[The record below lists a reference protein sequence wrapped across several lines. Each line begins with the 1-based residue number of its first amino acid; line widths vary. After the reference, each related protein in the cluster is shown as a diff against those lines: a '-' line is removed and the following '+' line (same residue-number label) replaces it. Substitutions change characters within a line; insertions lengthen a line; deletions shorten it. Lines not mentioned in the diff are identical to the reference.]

1 MRRVTKYVSLAGAA
15 GLALAAAVAPASAG
29 DLFGRSEGGSVKD
42 GAAPASGGRELTWSV
57 NIGGTT
63 DYVFRGISQTL
74 EDPAVQG
81 GADLSYGLFYLGVWG
96 SHVDFIPG
104 SGGPGSGD
112 ATIEVD
118 IYAGIKPTLGML
130 TFDLGVIYYAYP
142 GAKKGGPLGTS
153 DLDYVELKLG
163 ASAAIDKLTLGVTG
177 FYSPDYFAGSGD
189 TWTIEGSVAY
199 TLPQVWIFTPTVS
212 ALVGAT
218 FGDDNPASAFV
229 FNFGDDYVY
238 WNAGLA
244 LAVDK
249 FTFDFRY
256 WDTDNDSYFNPDL
269 TDERFVFTAK
279 VALP

>member
-1 MRRVTKYVSLAGAA
+1 MTRYLSLAGAA
-15 GLALAAAVAPASAG
+15 GLALAAAAAPASAG

-63 DYVFRGISQTL
+63 DYVFRGISQNF

-81 GADLSYGLFYLGVWG
+81 GADLSYGLFYLGVWA
-96 SHVDFIPG
+96 SNVDFVQG
-104 SGGPGSGD
+104 SGGPNSGD
-112 ATIEVD
+112 ANIEVD

-142 GAKKGGPLGTS
+142 GAHDAPNAE
-153 DLDYVELKLG
+153 LDYVEIKG
-163 ASAAIDKLTLGVTG
+163 GVSAAIEKLTIGFTA
-177 FYSPDYFAGSGD
+177 FYSPEYTAETGD
-189 TWTIEGSVAY
+189 TWTLEGSAAY
-199 TLPQVWIFTPTVS
+199 TLPNVWIFSPSVS
-212 ALVGAT
+212 ALVGT
-218 FGDDNPASAFV
+218 TLFSDNS
-229 FNFGDDYVY
+229 NLDYAY
-238 WNAGLA
+238 WNAGIA

-256 WDTDNDSYFNPDL
+256 WDTDSNGADFCANAGL
-269 TDERFVFTAK
+269 CDERFVFTAK